1 MRLGFWR
8 LLDIEMP
15 NYDSF
20 SKKEK
25 ITIIRQMIN
34 RIEVYN
40 SKRYNAIADI
50 TTNVDNFIY
59 SIHINTYNGK
69 CFMKTKIS
77 SNPN

>member
-1 MRLGFWR
+1 
-8 LLDIEMP
+8 
-15 NYDSF
+15 
-20 SKKEK
+20 
-25 ITIIRQMIN
+25 MIN
-34 RIEVYN
+34 RIEVYK